1 MKLTEEAEATPRL
14 LHVDDDDDD
23 DDDDALSLS
32 NNTSLK
38 MVDVHQRGAS
48 VSF

>member
-14 LHVDDDDDD
+14 LHVDDDDD